1 MENSLRNRTKKIK
14 EIKKM
19 INHHEK
25 KLFND
30 EETTEWHRETF
41 IKSEYRKHNS
51 TFWQCLKSLFYLH
64 NQSFNVWSH
73 ILVSLYFLVHFPQ
86 TLSEDTHPIFDPF
99 NLPML
104 SAGFPSVFSQG
115 CLI

>member
-1 MENSLRNRTKKIK
+1 MEDSLRNRTKKIK

-30 EETTEWHRETF
+30 EETTEWHREPF

-51 TFWQCLKSLFYLH
+51 TFWQCLRECLCKSGPVDF
-64 NQSFNVWSH
+64 
-73 ILVSLYFLVHFPQ
+73 
-86 TLSEDTHPIFDPF
+86 T
-99 NLPML
+99 
-104 SAGFPSVFSQG
+104 
-115 CLI
+115 